1 MRSVGEWSARQYLK
15 FEDER
20 TRPARDLLAQ
30 VPLTEVRRAID
41 LGCGPGNSTE
51 LLVERYPA
59 AVVSGI
65 DSSTDMLRQARQRLP
80 QCDFVEGDL
89 ASWTPA
95 EPVDLLFANAAYQ
108 WVPDH
113 LQAICRVAENLP
125 PGGVLAVQMPDNT
138 REPSHLAMEDVA
150 RRFGVAEGARV
161 DLPAPGAYYDALKPL
176 CRRVEIWHT
185 IYNHSLPD
193 PAAIAEWFRGSALRP
208 FLATLDAERARE
220 FVSAYISEIT
230 PHYPMR
236 ADGRVLLRFP
246 RLFVVATR

>member
-1 MRSVGEWSARQYLK
+1 MEAVSEWSAQQYLK

-51 LLVERYPA
+51 LLVARYPGA
-59 AVVSGI
+59 IVTGI
-65 DSSTDMLRQARQRLP
+65 DSSPGMLRQARARLP
-80 QCDFVEGDL
+80 RCEFVEADL
-89 ASWTPA
+89 ADWVPE
-95 EPVDLLFANAAYQ
+95 EPVELLFANAAYQ

-113 LQAICRVAENLP
+113 LSAMCRVLDRLS

-138 REPSHLAMEDVA
+138 REPSHVAMEVVA
-150 RRFGVAEGARV
+150 KRFRIPEGARA

-176 CRRVEIWHT
+176 ATRVEIWHT
-185 IYNHSLPD
+185 IYNHPLADVP
-193 PAAIAEWFRGSALRP
+193 AIAEWFRGSALRP
-208 FLATLDAERARE
+208 FLDRVDSSSAQAFL
-220 FVSAYISEIT
+220 SAYIDEIR
-230 PHYPMR
+230 PHYSPR

-246 RLFVVATR
+246 RLFLVAVR